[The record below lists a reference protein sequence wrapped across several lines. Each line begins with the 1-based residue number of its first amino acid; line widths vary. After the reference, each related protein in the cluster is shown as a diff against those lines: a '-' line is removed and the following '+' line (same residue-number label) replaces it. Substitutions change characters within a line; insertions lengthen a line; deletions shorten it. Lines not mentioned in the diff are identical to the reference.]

1 MKVRAAG
8 LILIVLLT
16 LAAIVSWLHLVVR
29 VVLVPDNRAREM
41 LAGLDVFGNTGMFN
55 GSRFETIS
63 SHTGRE
69 CLRGTRWALW
79 LSGSLDLLQKG
90 HCAGANALE
99 QPLLDAIQRYEP
111 QKE

>member
-1 MKVRAAG
+1 MKIRLVG

-69 CLRGTRWALW
+69 LRKGTLWAVCLSAM
-79 LSGSLDLLQKG
+79 LDVLEKG
-90 HCAGANALE
+90 HCAGANDLE
-99 QPLLDAIQRYEP
+99 QPLLDAIKNYRA
-111 QKE
+111 